1 MHYNKNIY
9 KVEVQDFIDQN
20 IKSDPSRI
28 SLKKSPF
35 PEISSAELASQISAK
50 NKSEK
55 KLPTW
60 FKTPGIYYPS
70 PLSIEQTSSEITA
83 SYKNSLASGKLLV
96 DITAG
101 FGVDAF
107 YFSKKFEKVICVER
121 QEYLSKICADNAK
134 TLGAQNIETAQGDG
148 LEFLESTSEK
158 IDLIYVDPARR
169 NSSGKVF
176 KLIDCEP
183 NIIENLDLLFD
194 KSDTILVKTSP
205 LLDIK
210 AGLSELSNV
219 KEIHIVSVRNE
230 CKELLWLLKK
240 DYDGD
245 ALLKVVTLNEQQKEF
260 VVKKSTKENLFA
272 PMAVNSFSYVYEPD
286 VALLKSGAFNEIA
299 EYYGLSKLERDSHLY
314 YSSKLDSSFP
324 GRIFKLNR
332 IISANLLKNLNDL
345 EANVLVRNYPD
356 TAERLVKKYKIKP
369 SEKKFLLFT
378 KTELEGLIILDASI
392 LQYY

>member
-1 MHYNKNIY
+1 
-9 KVEVQDFIDQN
+9 FINQN
-20 IKSDPSRI
+20 IKSDPSSI

-121 QEYLSKICADNAK
+121 QEYLSQICRDNAK
-134 TLGAQNIETAQGDG
+134 TLGANNIETAQGDG

-169 NSSGKVF
+169 NSSGK
-176 KLIDCEP
+176 
-183 NIIENLDLLFD
+183 
-194 KSDTILVKTSP
+194 
-205 LLDIK
+205 
-210 AGLSELSNV
+210 
-219 KEIHIVSVRNE
+219 
-230 CKELLWLLKK
+230 
-240 DYDGD
+240 
-245 ALLKVVTLNEQQKEF
+245 
-260 VVKKSTKENLFA
+260 
-272 PMAVNSFSYVYEPD
+272 
-286 VALLKSGAFNEIA
+286 
-299 EYYGLSKLERDSHLY
+299 
-314 YSSKLDSSFP
+314 
-324 GRIFKLNR
+324 
-332 IISANLLKNLNDL
+332 
-345 EANVLVRNYPD
+345 
-356 TAERLVKKYKIKP
+356 
-369 SEKKFLLFT
+369 
-378 KTELEGLIILDASI
+378 
-392 LQYY
+392 